1 MGEQGAAAGT
11 PLALAATLL
20 AGTILV
26 FYIYQQLK
34 PSKSRLPGPLFSW
47 PFLGDTIEFATTD
60 PTKFLFGRFKRY
72 GRVFRLSLLGFTAY
86 VTADPEALRPLLAD
100 EGGHFTIPVQTFTA
114 LMGAYNLQAHKEVHA
129 AWRKVLM
136 AALTGSGMAK
146 LVPGVVA
153 VMGRHVEGWAQAGR
167 VELYEAARTL
177 GLDLAVDVLSG
188 VKLEERG
195 IQPAWLKSR
204 MADFLGGLYGL
215 PLALPGSPL
224 AKALAAK
231 EELLRVLVPAVEGR
245 QQELLKLWE
254 DNDRSAAAVAT
265 KLASSPETATIA
277 DANLLGFTAR
287 GCTTPRDAAM
297 TVLHAVMGAADTT
310 RFALFNT
317 WAILAMSPRVQDLI
331 YEEQKKVVAENGPEL
346 TYKTAMSMPYL
357 DAAFKEAMRLLPAS
371 AGGFRMLTKEL
382 RVGDVLLPPGTI
394 IWFHALLLQTLD
406 PVLWDGDTSVDVP
419 VHMDWRNNFE
429 GAFRPERWLSE
440 ETKPRS
446 YYIFGQGAHLCA
458 GMVLVTLEVKLLL
471 AMVLRKWRLQLEVPD
486 MLARAELFPYTKPAK
501 GTGGMRLIARE
512 QPVA

>member
-1 MGEQGAAAGT
+1 MTWDAAAPSA
-11 PLALAATLL
+11 PLAWIATLL
-20 AGTILV
+20 AGAVLV
-26 FYIYQQLK
+26 FYIFQQLLG
-34 PSKSRLPGPLFSW
+34 KSGLPGPLFSL
-47 PFLGDTIEFATTD
+47 PLLGDTIEFATTD

-100 EGGHFTIPVQTFTA
+100 DGGHFTMPVQTFTA
-114 LMGAYNLQAHKEVHA
+114 LMGSYNLQAHKEAHS

-153 VMGRHVEGWAQAGR
+153 VMSGHVEGWAKAGR
-167 VELYEAARTL
+167 VELFEAARTL

-188 VKLEERG
+188 VKLAERG
-195 IQPAWLKSR
+195 IDPAWFKSR
-204 MADFLGGLYGL
+204 MSDFLAGLYGL

-224 AKALAAK
+224 AKGLAAK
-231 EELLRVLVPAVEGR
+231 EELLRVLAPAVEE
-245 QQELLKLWE
+245 QQAELLKLYE
-254 DNDRSAAAVAT
+254 ENGRSAAAVAA
-265 KLASSPETATIA
+265 KLAGCPDTATIE

-287 GCTTPRDAAM
+287 GYTTPRDAGM

-317 WAILAMSPRVQDLI
+317 AAILAMSPRVQDLI
-331 YEEQKKVVAENGPEL
+331 YQEQKKVVAEHGPEL

-371 AGGFRMLTKEL
+371 SGGFRMLTKEL
-382 RVGDVLLPPGTI
+382 KVGDVVLPPGTT

-406 PVLWDGDTSVDVP
+406 PVCWDGDTGVDVP
-419 VHMDWRNNFE
+419 AHMDWRNNFE
-429 GAFRPERWLSE
+429 GAYRPERWLSE
-440 ETKPRS
+440 ETRPRS
-446 YYIFGQGAHLCA
+446 FYVFGQGTHLCA

-471 AMVLRKWRLQLEVPD
+471 AMLLRRFRLELEVPD
-486 MLARAELFPYTKPAK
+486 MLARAELFPYAKPVK
-501 GTGGMRLIARE
+501 GTGGMRLVPRE